1 MRCFEYCQ
9 IVLSSYTLILCSICI
24 SVDSVACKSCKTYTF
39 YLFFFVLQEKDAAL
53 DRWQEADQEIDRLQ
67 RELQVQANSKFETVK
82 RYLPNLK
89 VILKKKAIFI
99 DIQVCLSFDFSLI

>member
-1 MRCFEYCQ
+1 M
-9 IVLSSYTLILCSICI
+9 
-24 SVDSVACKSCKTYTF
+24 
-39 YLFFFVLQEKDAAL
+39 

-67 RELQVQANSKFETVK
+67 RELQVQANSTFESVK

-99 DIQVCLSFDFSLI
+99 DIHVCLSFDFLLI

>member
-1 MRCFEYCQ
+1 M
-9 IVLSSYTLILCSICI
+9 
-24 SVDSVACKSCKTYTF
+24 
-39 YLFFFVLQEKDAAL
+39 

-99 DIQVCLSFDFSLI
+99 DIPVHVCLSFDFSLI

>member
-1 MRCFEYCQ
+1 M
-9 IVLSSYTLILCSICI
+9 
-24 SVDSVACKSCKTYTF
+24 
-39 YLFFFVLQEKDAAL
+39 

-99 DIQVCLSFDFSLI
+99 DIHVCLSFDFLLI